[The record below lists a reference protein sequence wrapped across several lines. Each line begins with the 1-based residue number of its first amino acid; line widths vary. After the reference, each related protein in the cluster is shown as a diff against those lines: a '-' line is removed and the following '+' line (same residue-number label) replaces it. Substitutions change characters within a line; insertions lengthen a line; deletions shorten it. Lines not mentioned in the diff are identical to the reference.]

1 MNTKQL
7 KAKVLDLAIHGKL
20 LSPETVA
27 ELKKSPDYETADVLL
42 EKIRK
47 EKEEKIAKGELKRD
61 KKDSY
66 IFVGDDKRHYE
77 KFADGTVKDIEDEI
91 PFDVPEGWAW
101 CRLGEIAFVT
111 AGKTPSKDA
120 FVNEG
125 IPYIKMYNL
134 RNQRI
139 DFDFQPQYIK
149 REIHEKVLKKSQTE
163 IGDLIMNIVGP
174 PLGKL
179 AFIPESLPEANFN
192 QAAVLIRP
200 YRFKS
205 EINKYLFYFLSEMS
219 EINSIATK
227 GSAGQ
232 VNISLT
238 QSQCMKIPLPPL
250 AEQERIVSAIENIF
264 AQIDTLE
271 QNKFDLQVTIKQAK
285 SKILDLAIHGKLV
298 PQDPNDEP
306 ADVLLE
312 KLRAEKEAKI
322 KAGELKR
329 DKNDSYIYKSSTDNC
344 HYEKFKGKDAVC
356 IEDEIPFEIPESW
369 QWSKLGQICTKLVD
383 GDHNPPKGIEE
394 KTNYIMASSRNINHD
409 TVEDLENVRY
419 LTKEVFETEN
429 QRTKA
434 KKGDIFFTSVGTLG
448 RSCIYDGNLNICFQ
462 RSVSVLNTQ
471 IENKYLKYFFDS
483 SFYQNYV
490 VEHATGTAQQGFYL
504 QEMSESYVA
513 VPPISEQQR
522 IVSKIEELFTVL
534 DQIQNNLI

>member
-1 MNTKQL
+1 M
-7 KAKVLDLAIHGKL
+7 
-20 LSPETVA
+20 
-27 ELKKSPDYETADVLL
+27 
-42 EKIRK
+42 
-47 EKEEKIAKGELKRD
+47 
-61 KKDSY
+61 
-66 IFVGDDKRHYE
+66 
-77 KFADGTVKDIEDEI
+77 ADGTVKDIEDEI

-344 HYEKFKGKDAVC
+344 HYEKFNDKDAVS

-369 QWSKLGQICTKLVD
+369 QWCRLPTICKIPITDGTHQTPTYSDKENGIPFLSSKDVTSQRIEWSEIKYITKDLHEQLQKRVKPRKNDILLAKNGTTGVAALVETDEIFDIYVTLALLRPANIINPKFLLFMVNSPFCKNQFNGHLTGIGVPNLHLNDIC
-383 GDHNPPKGIEE
+383 
-394 KTNYIMASSRNINHD
+394 KTLIPIS
-409 TVEDLENVRY
+409 
-419 LTKEVFETEN
+419 
-429 QRTKA
+429 
-434 KKGDIFFTSVGTLG
+434 
-448 RSCIYDGNLNICFQ
+448 
-462 RSVSVLNTQ
+462 
-471 IENKYLKYFFDS
+471 
-483 SFYQNYV
+483 
-490 VEHATGTAQQGFYL
+490 
-504 QEMSESYVA
+504 
-513 VPPISEQQR
+513 PISEQQR
-522 IVSKIEELFTVL
+522 IVSKIEELFTAL
-534 DQIQNNLI
+534 DQIQKNLV